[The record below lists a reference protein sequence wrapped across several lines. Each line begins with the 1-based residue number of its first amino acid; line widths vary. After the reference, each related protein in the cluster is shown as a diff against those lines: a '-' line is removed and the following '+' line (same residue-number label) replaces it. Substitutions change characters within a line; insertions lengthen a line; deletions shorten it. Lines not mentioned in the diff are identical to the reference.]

1 MAGSGNEL
9 TERDSRSVDVAI
21 EAEWLISGIPVQE
34 VLSMKPETA
43 AKIKYGVWGLIC
55 GAVIVM
61 IIGFAWGGWTTS
73 GTTQTMTKEAVLA
86 SQAAICVAQ
95 FVKQPNPEAKLKE
108 LEAVSSWQ
116 RAEVIEKGGWDK
128 MPGQEKA
135 GYAVARACA
144 DGLALLFKK

>member
-1 MAGSGNEL
+1 
-9 TERDSRSVDVAI
+9 
-21 EAEWLISGIPVQE
+21 
-34 VLSMKPETA
+34 MKLETA
-43 AKIKYGVWGLIC
+43 AKIKYGIWGLIC
-55 GAVIVM
+55 GGIIAMIV
-61 IIGFAWGGWTTS
+61 GFSWGGWTTA

-95 FVKQPNPEAKLKE
+95 FMKQPNHEQKLKE
-108 LEAVSSWQ
+108 LGDVSSWQ

-144 DGLALLFKK
+144 DGLDLLIKK